1 MISYSILA
9 LIYLFYRT
17 LILWINFIFSLCFKY
32 IIIYLHDVQIFITTF
47 WIFVNILATDYK
59 YHIVSY
65 FIRMYKYYFFIK
77 ILLIDKFLKCYYFEI
92 IYRIYKYL
100 YTHYMKNRKKYFRF
114 VNLKNIIIN
123 ISTFNFYFHYI
134 NYENI

>member
-114 VNLKNIIIN
+114 VNLNNKY
-123 ISTFNFYFHYI
+123 FYFQFLFSLY
-134 NYENI
+134 